1 MNYYFHQNEEQRQP
15 DLLKM
20 FTIKTEIE
28 QSDYE
33 INEKE
38 KVFNE
43 EEKNN
48 DIGGE
53 VKTFYENDFYNIR
66 NNNIQ
71 NKIQF
76 SKEETFV
83 ENKKSCINEEEKHIE
98 NKDNNGDNNNNAKD
112 KANEAES
119 IVLESDSEN
128 PGS

>member
-1 MNYYFHQNEEQRQP
+1 MNYYFHQNEEQRHP

-98 NKDNNGDNNNNAKD
+98 NKDNNGDNNNAKD

>member
-98 NKDNNGDNNNNAKD
+98 NKDNNGDNNNAKD

>member
-83 ENKKSCINEEEKHIE
+83 ENKKSCNNEEEKHIE